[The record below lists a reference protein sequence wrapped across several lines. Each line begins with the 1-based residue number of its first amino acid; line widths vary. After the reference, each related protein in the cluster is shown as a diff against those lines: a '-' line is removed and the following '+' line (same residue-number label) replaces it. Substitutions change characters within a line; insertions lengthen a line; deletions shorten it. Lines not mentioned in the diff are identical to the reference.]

1 MTFRA
6 AIIGLGVG
14 EQHARTFAQ
23 HPDSE
28 VTWLYDL
35 EMAKAE
41 HLAEELG
48 QGKPAESYEQILAA
62 PDVDIVS
69 IATYDHLHF
78 DEVCRALDH
87 GRHIFVEKPLCRTAS
102 EVDEISDR
110 WIKAGKPH
118 IRSNLVLRGAA
129 VYVWLKQAIAAGE
142 FGDIYAFDGDYL
154 YGRLEKITEGWRK
167 DVPDY
172 SVMEG
177 GGVHIIDLMLWLMGE
192 TPNSVACTG
201 TNIATR
207 DTGFRY
213 DDFMASTFSFASGA
227 VGRITANF
235 GCVHP
240 HHHVIRVFGTKA
252 TFIYDDQGPRLFRD
266 RRDGATA
273 EALDLAP
280 LPDGK
285 GVLIPG
291 FIQAIRNGDDPTRE
305 AEREFDLIRVLA
317 AADKAHADGAPQNIR
332 PTTYTSSN
340 DKTGQQP

>member
-102 EVDEISDR
+102 EVD
-110 WIKAGKPH
+110 
-118 IRSNLVLRGAA
+118 
-129 VYVWLKQAIAAGE
+129 
-142 FGDIYAFDGDYL
+142 
-154 YGRLEKITEGWRK
+154 KI
-167 DVPDY
+167 
-172 SVMEG
+172 
-177 GGVHIIDLMLWLMGE
+177 
-192 TPNSVACTG
+192 
-201 TNIATR
+201 
-207 DTGFRY
+207 
-213 DDFMASTFSFASGA
+213 
-227 VGRITANF
+227 
-235 GCVHP
+235 
-240 HHHVIRVFGTKA
+240 
-252 TFIYDDQGPRLFRD
+252 
-266 RRDGATA
+266 
-273 EALDLAP
+273 
-280 LPDGK
+280 
-285 GVLIPG
+285 
-291 FIQAIRNGDDPTRE
+291 
-305 AEREFDLIRVLA
+305 
-317 AADKAHADGAPQNIR
+317 
-332 PTTYTSSN
+332 
-340 DKTGQQP
+340 